1 MVLAVLEAFAVI
13 AVIIAVGAV
22 VGRTGVLGDN
32 ARTVLNRVAFHVGV
46 PALMLLSLADSTPS
60 QMFSLPLL
68 VLAICAFVVFLGYFV
83 TATALRR
90 QGRGHATIGAWA
102 ASWGNSGNL
111 GIPLSAYV
119 LGSITDVSMLI
130 VFQTV
135 ALVPLGI
142 AIINSENHD
151 AHSVWGQVKDFA
163 TNPIIAASAIGMVL
177 AITGL
182 PLPRAIHEPLDLLAD
197 LAIPTVLLA
206 FGISLATQS
215 GGPGKDNRLDL
226 GIAVVLKLLLMPAMA
241 YAIARWGFAASTEQI
256 AVVTVLAALPT
267 AQNLNTYAAVF
278 QRGETLA
285 RDTTLIT
292 TVASVPV
299 IALIALA
306 LGL

>member
-1 MVLAVLEAFAVI
+1 MLAVLEAFAVI

-22 VGRTGVLGDN
+22 VGRTGVLGEN

-46 PALMLLSLADSTPS
+46 PALMLLSLADSTLS

-83 TATALRR
+83 IATVLRH
-90 QGRGHATIGAWA
+90 QGRGDATIGAWA
-102 ASWGNSGNL
+102 ASWANSGNL

-119 LGSITDVSMLI
+119 LGDTTAVSMLI

-142 AIINSENHD
+142 AIINSDNHNTR
-151 AHSVWGQVKDFA
+151 SVWAQVKEFV
-163 TNPIIAASAIGMVL
+163 TNPIIAASAIGMLL

-182 PLPRAIHEPLDLLAD
+182 SLPRAIHEPLDLLAD

-206 FGISLATQS
+206 FGIALATQS

-226 GIAVVLKLLLMPAMA
+226 SMAVVLKLLVMPAMG
-241 YAIARWGFAASTEQI
+241 YAIARWGFGATTEQI
-256 AVVTVLAALPT
+256 AIVTVLAALPT

-278 QRGETLA
+278 ERGEKLA
-285 RDTTLIT
+285 RDATLIT
-292 TVASVPV
+292 TLASVPA
-299 IALIALA
+299 IAGIAYL